1 MDTKSIIN
9 VAFNLHSD
17 RWCVLISNHSSM
29 NITNANRRLIHK
41 NGSMLLHAFDMLF
54 FAFCIYFKEIINNT
68 KIWPALLCKLL
79 PYSIIADIKRE
90 NKMWQ

>member
-41 NGSMLLHAFDMLF
+41 NGSMLLHAFDM
-54 FAFCIYFKEIINNT
+54 
-68 KIWPALLCKLL
+68 
-79 PYSIIADIKRE
+79 
-90 NKMWQ
+90 